1 MRSNTVLVL
10 TVLVAALVLNCSK
23 FAIGGSET
31 AGILTDAQLAPLVI
45 DTDEVMLSLHRQ
57 ARAAM
62 ADVHANPEL

>member
-1 MRSNTVLVL
+1 MRSNTLLVL